1 MLSCSVSV
9 MLLSTVPATAEEQL
23 LFERGRAAELQVD
36 LGKFVNARTKGKVAR
51 LVVGDPDIATAVPL
65 TDTTFYVLG
74 KKEGRTNV
82 AVFDHAETLIGNINV
97 EVGTDT
103 ADLQQTIRAAVPQ
116 SRVSVDTV
124 NGRIRLSGTAS
135 DATAQ
140 RRILEV
146 AEQYSEKPVI
156 NAMTVAGGQQVLLE
170 VRIVEANR
178 NAQRVLGVRWRAS
191 GPGGVSASV
200 GSAALPD
207 AKTPFGSIVAN
218 IIGGGI
224 SADVLIQA
232 LEEKGLGRRLAEPNL
247 TALSGEKASFLAG
260 GEVPIPVGGDE
271 DKITIQYKEYGV
283 RLNFT
288 PFVLENG
295 LINLKLEPEVSQ
307 VDETRFVRAGN
318 IEVPAFITRRANTTI
333 EVRDGQS
340 FAMAGLLQTNQSKAQ
355 NQLPWLGQIPVLGA
369 LFRSSSYQDDETD
382 LVIIVTPRLARP
394 AKPGQHLRTPLDDAR
409 PANDPEFFLLGNM
422 EVSSDMQERF
432 IAGTGS
438 IGPYGHMIN
447 VKSEKANAAK
457 KTVKR

>member
-1 MLSCSVSV
+1 MLGCSVSFT
-9 MLLSTVPATAEEQL
+9 LLSTVSAIAEEQL
-23 LFERGRAAELQVD
+23 LFERDRSGELQVD
-36 LGKFVNARTKGKVAR
+36 IGKFVNARTKAKVAR
-51 LVVGDPDIATAVPL
+51 LVVGDPEIATAVPL

-74 KKEGRTNV
+74 KKEGRTNI
-82 AVFDHAETLIGNINV
+82 AVYDHAEMMIGNINV

-103 ADLQQTIRAAVPQ
+103 ADLQQTIRSAVPQ
-116 SRVSVDTV
+116 ARVSVDTV
-124 NGRIRLSGTAS
+124 NGRIRLSGTAA

-146 AEQYSEKPVI
+146 AEQYSAKPVI

-170 VRIVEANR
+170 VRIVEATR
-178 NAQRVLGVRWRAS
+178 NAQRVLGVKWSATF
-191 GPGGVSASV
+191 PGG
-200 GSAALPD
+200 GSITTGANSLPD
-207 AKTPFGSIVAN
+207 GKIPFGSVVAN

-260 GEVPIPVGGDE
+260 GEVPIPVASDE
-271 DKITIQYKEYGV
+271 DRITLQFKEYGV

-288 PFVLENG
+288 PTVLENG

-307 VDETRFVRAGN
+307 VDETRVIKTGS
-318 IEVPAFITRRANTTI
+318 IEVPAFITRRASTTI

-340 FAMAGLLQTNQSKAQ
+340 FAMAGLLQTTQLKSQ
-355 NQLPWLGQIPVLGA
+355 DQLPWLGQIPVLGA
-369 LFRSSSYQDDETD
+369 LFRSSSFQSDETD

-394 AKPGQHLRTPLDDAR
+394 AKPGQRLRTPFDDAR

-422 EVSSDMQERF
+422 EVSSEMQERF
-432 IAGTGS
+432 ITGS
-438 IGPYGHMIN
+438 GSVGPYGHMIN
-447 VKSEKANAAK
+447 IKSEKSNAAK
-457 KTVKR
+457 KIVKR